1 MHCDCFYATADIN
14 IIQRTK
20 KYYVNGFTLTKL
32 PNLLWHPPS
41 HDWAEKWCCNVL
53 IQWTLNQQH
62 QEDAE
67 GTAVI
72 SNHTYKAIN
81 SWVGN
86 CELAIFITIK
96 VTSVILIKDRH
107 HMKFSLSFIVGNLIS
122 KITRTKLST
131 AELGP
136 ATWRSF
142 HDSFSFC
149 RDTTLKDWYLWSS
162 LNPLTI
168 FHMLYTNLGPT
179 IDMLI
184 LSPDQNPLYRPSP
197 TSPAGPTFYVDLTT
211 PDGAVKEAM
220 EGNNIQVWVKM
231 AICPFYDPI
240 FLLSL
245 TSFLTSKWSAKLTG
259 LSHIPQGDWTLITFL
274 FISSTKVGWDG
285 IMMMTW
291 AISSTMTFTYFT
303 LTIT

>member
-1 MHCDCFYATADIN
+1 MQCIVTIFMQQLISTLFKGRKN
-14 IIQRTK
+14 IMWMVSHWPNFPTFFGIHQAMTEQR
-20 KYYVNGFTLTKL
+20 
-32 PNLLWHPPS
+32 
-41 HDWAEKWCCNVL
+41 KWCCNVL
-53 IQWTLNQQH
+53 IQWTLNQQQ

-107 HMKFSLSFIVGNLIS
+107 HIKFSLSFIVGNLIS

-131 AELGP
+131 AELGI

-168 FHMLYTNLGPT
+168 FHMLYTNLGQQWYVNPESWPKST
-179 IDMLI
+179 LQALPNFSSGSDL
-184 LSPDQNPLYRPSP
+184 LCWSHDSRRSRQRGHGGEQYTGVGQN
-197 TSPAGPTFYVDLTT
+197 
-211 PDGAVKEAM
+211 
-220 EGNNIQVWVKM
+220 GNM
-231 AICPFYDPI
+231 
-240 FLLSL
+240 
-245 TSFLTSKWSAKLTG
+245 SFLWSNILTQPD
-259 LSHIPQGDWTLITFL
+259 LLPDEQVICQADRVVTY
-274 FISSTKVGWDG
+274 STGSLNSYNV
-285 IMMMTW
+285 
-291 AISSTMTFTYFT
+291 SF
-303 LTIT
+303 

>member
-1 MHCDCFYATADIN
+1 MFASTDWFIIVVVDARKVVGKPKMAEKFQGNLSYVVWKVPHFVTVFMQQLISTLFKGRKN
-14 IIQRTK
+14 IMWMVSHWPNFPTFFGIHQAMTEQR
-20 KYYVNGFTLTKL
+20 
-32 PNLLWHPPS
+32 
-41 HDWAEKWCCNVL
+41 KWCCNVL
-53 IQWTLNQQH
+53 IQWTLNQQQ

-107 HMKFSLSFIVGNLIS
+107 HIKFSLSFIVGNLIS

-131 AELGP
+131 AELGT

-168 FHMLYTNLGPT
+168 FHMLYTNLGQL
-179 IDMLI
+179 M
-184 LSPDQNPLYRPSP
+184 
-197 TSPAGPTFYVDLTT
+197 
-211 PDGAVKEAM
+211 
-220 EGNNIQVWVKM
+220 
-231 AICPFYDPI
+231 IC
-240 FLLSL
+240 
-245 TSFLTSKWSAKLTG
+245 
-259 LSHIPQGDWTLITFL
+259 
-274 FISSTKVGWDG
+274 
-285 IMMMTW
+285 
-291 AISSTMTFTYFT
+291 
-303 LTIT
+303 